1 MESRWKR
8 RLWIVD
14 GHNAIFALPALQRL
28 QREGERQQARR
39 KLEGLLQPF
48 AQQLE
53 RPLVVVYDGNAML
66 PNPDAV
72 SSGQLQTL
80 YSQPPEEA
88 DDRIAFLAEQ
98 ASSRGETVTVVTDDR
113 GTLGVRLPE
122 PVQVLAVGVFC
133 DRYLCRESDSE
144 TEEKRL
150 PREDAR
156 AIEGLFLS
164 RQEEIETRAARGA
177 RRRERDATRLW
188 RARVGRP
195 ERPMERERPREDEYV
210 PPPLPSRPRRESAPA
225 PRPAGPDEAPPK
237 ETSAEAVRAREAK
250 RKRGQRKQQ
259 RRLEGMRR
267 KGRGKRHRR

>member
-1 MESRWKR
+1 
-8 RLWIVD
+8 
-14 GHNAIFALPALQRL
+14 
-28 QREGERQQARR
+28 
-39 KLEGLLQPF
+39 
-48 AQQLE
+48 
-53 RPLVVVYDGNAML
+53 
-66 PNPDAV
+66 
-72 SSGQLQTL
+72 
-80 YSQPPEEA
+80 
-88 DDRIAFLAEQ
+88 
-98 ASSRGETVTVVTDDR
+98 
-113 GTLGVRLPE
+113 
-122 PVQVLAVGVFC
+122 VQVLAVGVFC
-133 DRYLCRESDSE
+133 DRYLRRESDSE

-150 PREDAR
+150 PPEDAR
-156 AIEGLFLS
+156 ALEDLFLS

-210 PPPLPSRPRRESAPA
+210 PPPLPSRPPRESAPA

-237 ETSAEAVRAREAK
+237 EASAEAARAREAK